1 MKSEEV
7 LSRNDHPT
15 LETNKIQTRLIRIE
29 PTSTSFWQHQPRYKA
44 LSINPHPI
52 LKLFKQIAANI
63 LQMAIA

>member
-29 PTSTSFWQHQPRYKA
+29 PTSTSF
-44 LSINPHPI
+44 
-52 LKLFKQIAANI
+52 
-63 LQMAIA
+63 